1 MDGGWAGRTWERVRG
16 WRWFSPAMYGALLQS
31 LTDGAEI
38 DLGIDRQI
46 LRQADFLTCSHGL
59 ECTNEAGGVACS
71 KQLLGVGA
79 RAAAAGGG
87 QLNVQLAIIAARRAF
102 AASCGVSACG
112 VEHFVQLLGHGISLG
127 YAS

>member
-1 MDGGWAGRTWERVRG
+1 MGSIHQLLCLGMVHAWQADGHA
-16 WRWFSPAMYGALLQS
+16 YGNAIG

-79 RAAAAGGG
+79 RAAAAG
-87 QLNVQLAIIAARRAF
+87 AD
-102 AASCGVSACG
+102 S
-112 VEHFVQLLGHGISLG
+112 
-127 YAS
+127 